1 MRQILGKINK
11 DSFIA
16 IVFLIIVFLLP
27 AATLCGGASSDE
39 AVMTEAEKVLSN
51 NGTTAGNTGDATA
64 QADDATGDLQQ
75 ADGTATD
82 TSGSNSEKTLFTRI
96 QDTLNSFKENLFLR
110 PLFIEGN
117 TKLTS
122 FLTGGTYM
130 ESTQVLLGKEN
141 WLFYK
146 TQNDGQPIYDYM
158 GINHFS
164 EEEMAAMASNLI
176 MTREY
181 FEKEKGVRFVAMT
194 IPNKEIVYEEYMPDT
209 IARVNMVSKGEL
221 FAEYMYNNTDVPYI
235 YMKETFAEQKGN
247 YPLFYKTDTHWNQIG
262 AFLGVQ
268 EILNTLYGM
277 KASPD
282 SVIFKET
289 QKDFAGD
296 LSVIA
301 GVEDKYK
308 IDTVYEFDPASA
320 DPAQKR
326 AENVIIAGDSFGGF
340 LSLVA
345 EGYYEKVYWV
355 KQEEFTASMVD
366 EYGADVVIW
375 ETVERYQ
382 DIYMKESL
390 LD

>member
-16 IVFLIIVFLLP
+16 IVFLIIIFVMP
-27 AATLCGGASSDE
+27 TVTLCGGASSDE
-39 AVMTEAEKVLSN
+39 AVMAEAQKVLSN
-51 NGTTAGNTGDATA
+51 NGTTVGNTDIG
-64 QADDATGDLQQ
+64 ATGTDSSE
-75 ADGTATD
+75 ADTEQTD
-82 TSGSNSEKTLFTRI
+82 GSVIDMNGISQEKPLFTHI
-96 QDTLNSFKENLFLR
+96 QDTLNSFIETLFLR

-130 ESTQVLLGKEN
+130 ESTQVLLGKED

-176 MTREY
+176 MTRDY
-181 FEKEKGVRFVAMT
+181 FEKEKEVRFVAMT

-209 IARVNMVSKGEL
+209 IARVNTVSKGEL

-268 EILNTLYGM
+268 EILDTLYGT

-301 GVEDKYK
+301 GAEDKYK

-326 AENVIIAGDSFGGF
+326 AETVIIAGDSFGGF

-345 EGYYEKVYWV
+345 EGYYEEVYWV

-382 DIYMKESL
+382 NIYMKESL